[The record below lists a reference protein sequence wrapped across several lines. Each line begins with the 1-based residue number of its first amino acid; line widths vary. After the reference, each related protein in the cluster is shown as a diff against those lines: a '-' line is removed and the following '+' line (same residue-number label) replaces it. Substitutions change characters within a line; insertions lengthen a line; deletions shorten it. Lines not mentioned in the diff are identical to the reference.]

1 MNKATVIA
9 MGICAVFAAIVVA
22 VTLAVVPDLVTSN
35 RGANAIDTMS
45 PRPTGGV
52 QLTGN
57 ISIGGPFTLVDHKGN
72 TVTEA
77 DFGDKY
83 RVMFFG
89 FTHCPDFCPTKLYH
103 ISQMLDRLPAEKTA
117 NIAPIFV
124 TVDPARDTPEI
135 LNDYVTGFDPRFTAL
150 TGSDEQIAA
159 AAKAFRAYYQKVPSE
174 DPGFYN
180 VDHSTFTYVMGPD
193 NEFIDVI
200 SYDTSIDVM
209 VEKIGGYVTP
219 AQG

>member
-1 MNKATVIA
+1 MKKSTIIA
-9 MGICAVFAAIVVA
+9 LGICAVFAAIVVA
-22 VTLAVVPDLVTSN
+22 VTVAVVPGLVTPN
-35 RGANAIDTMS
+35 RGSNAVDTMS

-57 ISIGGPFTLVDHKGN
+57 VSIGGPFTLIDHHGN

-103 ISQMLDRLPAEKTA
+103 ISQMLDRLPAEKAA

-135 LNDYVTGFDPRFTAL
+135 LNDYITGFDPRFTAL

-159 AAKAFRAYYQKVPSE
+159 AAKAFRAYYQKVPSD
-174 DPGFYN
+174 DPDFYN

-193 NEFIDVI
+193 NDFIDVI

-209 VEKIGGYVTP
+209 VEKVGGYVTP

>member
-1 MNKATVIA
+1 V
-9 MGICAVFAAIVVA
+9 
-22 VTLAVVPDLVTSN
+22 AVVPGLVTPN
-35 RGANAIDTMS
+35 RGSNAVDTTS

-52 QLTGN
+52 QLTGD

-103 ISQMLDRLPAEKTA
+103 ISQMLDRLPAEKAA

-135 LNDYVTGFDPRFTAL
+135 LNDYITGFDPRFTAL
-150 TGSDEQIAA
+150 TGSYEQIAA
-159 AAKAFRAYYQKVPSE
+159 AAKAFRAYYQKVPSD
-174 DPGFYN
+174 DPDFYN
-180 VDHSTFTYVMGPD
+180 VDHSTFTYVMSPD

-200 SYDTSIDVM
+200 SYDTSIEAM
-209 VEKIGGYVTP
+209 VEKVGGYVTP